1 MSIADVYRFQQ
12 LISKPSRVTA
22 TSSTLV
28 NLIYSNCVNKIA
40 CQEFLTPRLVI
51 KARFLPTKKLD
62 LNGIS
67 NGNNT
72 VTYEN
77 FQKFDE
83 QSFRNNISSQSLEN
97 LYTFSN
103 PNEMRQVWKHTILA
117 KANNHAP
124 LRTKHVSAQFSVD
137 HTRNK
142 RSHA

>member
-1 MSIADVYRFQQ
+1 M
-12 LISKPSRVTA
+12 
-22 TSSTLV
+22 
-28 NLIYSNCVNKIA
+28 NKIA

-51 KARFLPTKKLD
+51 IAWFLPTKKLD

-83 QSFRNNISSQSLEN
+83 QSLRNNISSQSLEN
-97 LYTFSN
+97 LYAFSN

-124 LRTKHVSAQFSVD
+124 LRTNTLARSSPWITPGTKGPMH
-137 HTRNK
+137 K
-142 RSHA
+142 RYILKIKPLSQMLPMIGYDSKDNGK